1 FQLCLR
7 DALVLADGRDA
18 PVYFLRVVLSVVVPA
33 FQPLSRLLAEQA
45 ARSCHGDG
53 LDQVLAALSHSAGTG
68 GQRDGFPLVVFAIE
82 PRTRRGRRNVECLE
96 GRGGPT
102 VGPDRRGRGGSR
114 RLELRAGLL

>member
-1 FQLCLR
+1 MQRYERIKKRDIDLLAADLVAHLLHQRLINLQVGVAFRNAQWEFVARRAPEPAFQLCLR

-53 LDQVLAALSHSAGTG
+53 LDQVLAALSHSA
-68 GQRDGFPLVVFAIE
+68 
-82 PRTRRGRRNVECLE
+82 
-96 GRGGPT
+96 
-102 VGPDRRGRGGSR
+102 
-114 RLELRAGLL
+114 